1 MTADATRERNVVAT
15 REKNEDALR
24 RFFTDDFAGSERRS
38 LWATDALFE
47 MPFEYGG
54 PVQIRGR
61 DAIMAESVEWAE
73 KITDHHFHDLAIHP
87 TVDPTVFWVTVKAE
101 SRDGKGKK
109 WLTEFVNYFRLRDGE
124 VVHRKEY
131 FDPGAHPR

>member
-1 MTADATRERNVVAT
+1 MTDAT

-24 RFFTDDFAGSERRS
+24 RFFTVDHAGAERHS
-38 LWATDALFE
+38 LWAEDALFE
-47 MPFEYGG
+47 MPYEYGG

-61 DAIMAESVEWAE
+61 EAIMAESKEWAT
-73 KITDHHFHDLAIHP
+73 KVHDNHFFDLEIYP
-87 TVDPTVFWVTVKAE
+87 TVDPTVFWVTVKSE
-101 SRDGKGKK
+101 SKDRNGKT
-109 WLTEFVNYFRLRDGE
+109 WVTDFVNYFRVVDGQ